1 MPQKYLFSDSLQIKA
16 SQGVLRGQS
25 SIKLTGQGSAAQ
37 HTPQPLHGSPSAG
50 FAGAS
55 AWIVMVWGFV
65 VTIKD

>member
-55 AWIVMVWGFV
+55 A
-65 VTIKD
+65 